1 MIDTRVLRL
10 GILALLTTAMYA
22 SADQD
27 RQAAAVPSTSQGP
40 SKSVQTPVQGDLD
53 RPALQPRNPLYR
65 LRWGDT
71 LEIKFPVTPEFDQTV
86 TIQPDGYVSLLQLND
101 VHVEGKTKPE
111 LIEFLRTAYAKIL
124 REPEITVRLLE
135 FEKPYFVAGGQLNHP
150 GKYDMRGDMTVAQ
163 AVNIAGGFT
172 DSAKHSQVLLYRR
185 VSDEWVQVTA
195 LDLKRMFDKA
205 DLKEDLHLQPGDMVF
220 VPKNRLA
227 KIKEFMPK
235 FTLIPAIRPSF

>member
-27 RQAAAVPSTSQGP
+27 RQAAAVPSTSQSP
-40 SKSVQTPVQGDLD
+40 SKSVQAPVQGDLD

-163 AVNIAGGFT
+163 G
-172 DSAKHSQVLLYRR
+172 
-185 VSDEWVQVTA
+185 VT
-195 LDLKRMFDKA
+195 
-205 DLKEDLHLQPGDMVF
+205 
-220 VPKNRLA
+220 
-227 KIKEFMPK
+227 
-235 FTLIPAIRPSF
+235 